1 MSVANSVKELL
12 AKRQVEYEVSQAPGD
27 ALAGRNTYDR
37 YLRQV
42 SGVRSQLLE
51 DEEGQLLALFP
62 ADCMI
67 DLRRLNQVTS
77 RQLEAAKLTNVQ
89 TLHDKLG
96 VFSIPAIPNIA
107 GLRTVVDSRLLEKD
121 PLRIDSGAIG
131 ELVVLTKDNFKTLL
145 EDVDSADFCISI
157 DQLEAIKQEADDE
170 TEITNAVKNFTT
182 LRIQQRLEETL
193 ELPPLPQTAQRI
205 IKLRVD
211 PNADVSD
218 LATIVET
225 DPSLAAQ
232 VVSWAASP
240 YYSAPGKIKS
250 VHDAIV
256 RVLGF
261 DMVLNLS
268 LGLSLGKTL
277 NMPKDGPRGITPYWQ
292 QSVYT
297 AATMEALVTAIPRA
311 HRPGFGLA
319 YLSGLLNNFGY
330 LILAEVFPPHFETI
344 CRYIEVNPHVSTN
357 LIERHLLGVSR
368 EQIVSWLMNVWH
380 LPEEVCLALRYQQ
393 EPGYEG
399 EHNEYAN
406 LTFAALRLLRQQ
418 GIGSG
423 PREPVPQVLYD
434 RLHLEQ
440 DRAMEAIDNVLESS
454 EELQNIAR
462 ALEGT

>member
-1 MSVANSVKELL
+1 MPVANSVKEILE
-12 AKRQVEYEVSQAPGD
+12 KRQLEYTVSQAPGD
-27 ALAGRNTYDR
+27 ALAGRSTFDR
-37 YLRQV
+37 YMRQV
-42 SGVRSQLLE
+42 GGIRSQLVE
-51 DEEGQLLALFP
+51 DDNGTLLVLFP
-62 ADCMI
+62 GDCML
-67 DLRRLNQVTS
+67 DLRRLSLETG
-77 RQLEAAKLTNVQ
+77 RQLTAAKPNSVQ
-89 TLHDKLG
+89 SMQDKLG
-96 VFSIPAIPNIA
+96 VQSIPALPNIA
-107 GLRTVVDSRLLEKD
+107 GLRTLVDERLLDKEHLK
-121 PLRIDSGAIG
+121 IDSGGIG
-131 ELVVLTKDNFKTLL
+131 ELVILSKDNFKPLM
-145 EDVDSADFCISI
+145 ENVEVADICVTI
-157 DQLEAIKQEADDE
+157 DELEALQPQGDDE

-182 LRIQQRLEETL
+182 MRIQQRLEETL

-277 NMPKDGPRGITPYWQ
+277 NMPKDGPRGVTPYWQ
-292 QSVYT
+292 QAVYT

-344 CRYIEVNPHVSTN
+344 CRYIETNPHISTH
-357 LIERHLLGVSR
+357 LIERHILGVTR
-368 EQIVSWLMNVWH
+368 EQIVSWLMGVWH
-380 LPEEVCLALRYQQ
+380 LPEEVCTALRHQQ
-393 EPGYEG
+393 HPGYEG
-399 EHNEYAN
+399 EHHEYAN

-418 GIGSG
+418 GIGTG
-423 PREPVPQVLYD
+423 PREPVPEILYE
-434 RLHLEQ
+434 RLHLEH
-440 DRAMEAIDNVLESS
+440 DRALEAIDNVLESS
-454 EELQNIAR
+454 EELQNIAQ
-462 ALEGT
+462 ALDGA